1 MADRTIEIFV
11 TGWLVSFRE
20 FMPPYKLD
28 VCGCPVWTF
37 LYVCV
42 YMIVSVLVFVDLSG
56 EICGQSYKA
65 STIVI
70 YDSRVVPDWKIPH
83 ITTLES

>member
-1 MADRTIEIFV
+1 MAYRTIEIFV

-28 VCGCPVWTF
+28 VCGCPFWTF

-42 YMIVSVLVFVDLSG
+42 YLIVSVLVFVYLSG
-56 EICGQSYKA
+56 EIRLVDFILAVYSNENLLYMPIQVQYFAKF
-65 STIVI
+65 
-70 YDSRVVPDWKIPH
+70 
-83 ITTLES
+83 